1 MIYPEIWKNTLK
13 TNCFKINW
21 PGLSDDLHYQII
33 KCFDDK
39 ESFVKKLSA
48 KAPGSE
54 SVIHVNYD
62 SSYDQGFFHLYEW
75 DNKEQF
81 FSTLLKNYSVNTE
94 LLHKLSIQ
102 QSRGPV
108 PAHSDVD
115 RKVIAYYLVEG
126 IAQTVFYSTNKP
138 VISGTSYHDKTH
150 ELKEIE
156 RVTMQPG
163 SWYLFNTYQIHSVEC
178 SFDTKRT
185 SLAMDLTSIF
195 DDYENAVKKIGLEQ
209 ILFK

>member
-1 MIYPEIWKNTLK
+1 M
-13 TNCFKINW
+13 TNCLKIDW
-21 PGLSDDLHYQII
+21 PRLDSQLHNQLI
-33 KCFDDK
+33 KCFDNNK
-39 ESFVKKLSA
+39 SSVKMLSI
-48 KAPGSE
+48 KAPGSNE
-54 SVIHVNYD
+54 ITHHNTSNYK
-62 SSYDQGFFHLYEW
+62 GFFHLFEW
-75 DNKEQF
+75 DTKEQF
-81 FSTLLKNYSVNTE
+81 FSELLKDYSVNTE
-94 LLHKLSIQ
+94 FLNKLSIQ
-102 QSRGPV
+102 QSRGSVSPH
-108 PAHSDVD
+108 ADFN

-126 IAQTVFYSTNKP
+126 MAQTVFYSTNKP